1 MAEPTDPAF
10 RPMHDPPHPGLSIRI
25 DCLEPAGLTVTEG
38 AKALGV
44 SRQALSKLVNGTAG
58 ISPEMALRLAKAFGS
73 TPDMWLRLQM
83 AYDLAQA
90 VKREPEITRDVRP
103 VTTAA

>member
-1 MAEPTDPAF
+1 MAEPNDQAF
-10 RPMHDPPHPGLSIRI
+10 RQMYDPPHPGLSIKL
-25 DCLEPAGLTVTEG
+25 DCLEPAGMTVTEG

-44 SRQALSKLVNGTAG
+44 SRQALSKLINGSAG

-73 TPDMWLRLQM
+73 TPEMWLRLQM

-90 VKREPEITRDVRP
+90 LKREGEITKDVHP
-103 VTTAA
+103 VTMAA

>member
-1 MAEPTDPAF
+1 MAEMTEPAF
-10 RPMHDPPHPGLSIRI
+10 RPMFDPPHPGLSIKI
-25 DCLEPAGLTVTEG
+25 DCLEPAGLTVTDG

-44 SRQALSKLVNGTAG
+44 SRQALSKLINGAAG
-58 ISPEMALRLAKAFGS
+58 VSPEMALRLAKAFGG

-90 VKREPEITRDVRP
+90 LKRESEITKDVHP
-103 VTTAA
+103 VTMAA

>member
-1 MAEPTDPAF
+1 MAELNDPGF
-10 RPMHDPPHPGLSIRI
+10 RPMHAPPHPGLSVRI

-44 SRQALSKLVNGTAG
+44 SRQALSKLINGAAG
-58 ISPEMALRLAKAFGS
+58 ISPEMALRLAKAFGG

-83 AYDLAQA
+83 AYDLAEALKRQA
-90 VKREPEITRDVRP
+90 EITRNVRP
-103 VTTAA
+103 ITLEG